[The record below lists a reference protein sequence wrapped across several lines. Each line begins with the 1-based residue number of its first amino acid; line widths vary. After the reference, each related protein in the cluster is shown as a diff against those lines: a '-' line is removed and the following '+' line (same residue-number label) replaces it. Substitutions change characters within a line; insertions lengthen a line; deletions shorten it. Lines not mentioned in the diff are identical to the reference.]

1 MNLVLLKKTSRNG
14 LRMLVEKIVGQIN
27 ITDLVDRRVRDLVWT
42 RELKEH
48 LASFIANRIK
58 LEVK

>member
-1 MNLVLLKKTSRNG
+1 
-14 LRMLVEKIVGQIN
+14 MLVEKIVGQIN